1 MVGDA
6 RPQCFDGMPPRPD
19 AMVPRLDALPPRP
32 RTPRLLPRLLPAC
45 SDPLG
50 RFVVPFGLPTFPRS
64 LVGVGVPSCGVLGG
78 VQGADTF

>member
-64 LVGVGVPSCGVLGG
+64 LVNVGVPSCGVLGG